1 MPQHRVVFLQRREK
15 CLDWRMREARASLFL
30 RVIQRKYG
38 RMAEQHGRVWLGH
51 ALRELQAD
59 PLHWYV
65 PHERQREF
73 HTAGV
78 QASERLFLAGNR
90 VGKTLAG
97 ACEVG
102 FHLTGRYPDWWQG
115 VRFEQPI
122 QAWAASV
129 TREAT
134 RDILQAVY
142 LGAAGRAGVIPARL
156 IIGVV
161 NKSGLAGAVD
171 VVKVRHKHG
180 VSTLGFRSYDQGRAT
195 FQGTAREVIHLDE
208 EPEIGVYEECLLR
221 TLTVKGHVLLTM
233 TPLMGLTEMVRH
245 FTDGERQAGKAVV
258 RAGWAEAPHLDKSAV
273 ERLRK
278 SLRSH
283 EVRAREF
290 GEPGIGRGRV
300 FPLEE
305 SEIVVPR
312 FEVPREWKRC
322 VGVDF
327 GWSNPTAAVWL
338 AQDSYGTAYV
348 MDVYSASERVPA
360 EHAAEILRRGAWV
373 PAVGDPAGQ
382 AVSQRDGASLME
394 LYAAAGLVLTP
405 ADNAV
410 EAGLMQ
416 MLEMLRSGRLKVFAD
431 LEAWWR
437 EFRLYRRDE
446 KGRVVKR
453 DDHILDATRYALVS
467 GIPLARGEGVV
478 RLERKRVDWK
488 KA

>member
-1 MPQHRVVFLQRREK
+1 MGERES
-15 CLDWRMREARASLFL
+15 R
-30 RVIQRKYG
+30 G
-38 RMAEQHGRVWLGH
+38 RLAA
-51 ALRELQAD
+51 ALREASRD
-59 PLHWYV
+59 ALHWYV
-65 PHERQREF
+65 PHARQREF
-73 HTAGV
+73 HNAG
-78 QASERLFLAGNR
+78 AWAKERLFLAGNR

-97 ACEVG
+97 ACEVA
-102 FHLTGRYPDWWQG
+102 FHLTGRYPDWWKG
-115 VRFEQPI
+115 ARFEQPI
-122 QAWAASV
+122 EAWAASV

-142 LGAAGRAGVIPARL
+142 LGSADRAGVIPQRL
-156 IIGVV
+156 VLGVV
-161 NKSGLAGAVD
+161 HKPGLAAAVD
-171 VVKVRHKHG
+171 VVKVRHVAG

-195 FQGTAREVIHLDE
+195 FQGTAREVVHLDE
-208 EPEIGVYEECLLR
+208 EPDIGVYEECLLR
-221 TLTVKGHVLLTM
+221 TLTVGGHVILTM
-233 TPLMGLTEMVRH
+233 TPLLGLTEMVRH
-245 FTDGERQAGKAVV
+245 FTDGERQQGKAVV
-258 RAGWAEAPHLDKSAV
+258 RAGWAEAPHLNKDAV
-273 ERLRK
+273 ARLRK
-278 SLRSH
+278 SLRGH

-290 GEPGIGRGRV
+290 GEPGVGRGRV

-305 SEIVVPR
+305 SEIMVPR
-312 FEVPREWKRC
+312 FEVPRAWKRC

-338 AQDSYGTAYV
+338 AQDPVSGIAYV
-348 MDVYSASERVPA
+348 TDVYSASERVPA
-360 EHAAEILRRGAWV
+360 EHAAEILRRGPWI

-416 MLEMLRSGRLKVFAD
+416 VLEMLRGGRLKVFAD

-453 DDHILDATRYALVS
+453 DDHLLDATRYALVS
-467 GIPLARGEGVV
+467 GLPLARGEGLV
-478 RLERKRVDWK
+478 RLERKRMDWR